1 MATNDP
7 RLRGQEVEVRIFT
20 NSVLEDSITAIASF
34 EETFKLEKKEDPFL
48 GEVTN
53 RYDHIFNG
61 IDGKCE
67 FQVNSTAWMRFQN
80 AIKAQA
86 QRKQPATVINLVRTD
101 YYANGQTAIITYSD
115 CKFGPS
121 PTSVA
126 GRGEFVKVSLDFSCS
141 DRDEQ
146 FLGATI

>member
-1 MATNDP
+1 MAANDP
-7 RLRGQEVEVRIFT
+7 RLKGQEVEVRIFT
-20 NSVLEDSITAIASF
+20 NGVLESTITAIASF
-34 EETFKLEKKEDPFL
+34 EETFKLEKKEDQFL

-61 IDGKCE
+61 IDGRLE
-67 FQVNSTAWMRFQN
+67 FQVNSADWMTFQN

-86 QRKQPATVINLVRTD
+86 QRKQPATVINLLRTD
-101 YYANGQTAIITYSD
+101 FYASGQVAIVTYAD
-115 CKFGPS
+115 CKFGAS

-146 FLGATI
+146 VTSLP

>member
-20 NSVLEDSITAIASF
+20 DGVLESTITSIASF
-34 EETFKLEKKEDPFL
+34 EETFKLEKKEDGFL
-48 GEVTN
+48 GEQTN

-61 IDGKCE
+61 IDGRLE
-67 FQVNSTAWMRFQN
+67 FQVNSADWMLFEN
-80 AIKAQA
+80 AVKSQA
-86 QRKQPATVINLVRTD
+86 QRKTPATVINLVRSD
-101 YYANGQTAIITYSD
+101 FYANGQIAIITYANS
-115 CKFGPS
+115 KFGPM
-121 PTSVA
+121 PTSVP

-146 FLGATI
+146 ITSVL

>member
-20 NSVLEDSITAIASF
+20 NGNLEDTIVAIASF
-34 EETFKLEKKEDPFL
+34 EETFKLEKKEDGFL
-48 GEVTN
+48 GEFSN

-67 FQVNSTAWMRFQN
+67 FQVNSADWMTFQN
-80 AIKAQA
+80 AVKLQA
-86 QRKQPATVINLVRTD
+86 QRKQPATQINLVRTD
-101 YYANGQTAIITYSD
+101 YYASGQTAIITYAD
-115 CKFGPS
+115 CKFGAM

-146 FLGATI
+146 ISSVGI